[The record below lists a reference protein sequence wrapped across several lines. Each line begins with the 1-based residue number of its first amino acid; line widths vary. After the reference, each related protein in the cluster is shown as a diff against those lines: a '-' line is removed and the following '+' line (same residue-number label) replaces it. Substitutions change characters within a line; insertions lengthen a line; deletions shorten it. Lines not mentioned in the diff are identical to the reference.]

1 MGSRL
6 LEHPTRLKELLDEI
20 YALGLEEI
28 YINERLD
35 KVAFFDREIAEI
47 VATTSIPAHDRTVKT
62 RDGKCVIEHLPEA
75 KAGDV
80 LYSLLADG
88 LYDNAECEFP
98 KNKSLSSRG

>member
-28 YINERLD
+28 YCNEELN
-35 KVAFFDREIAEI
+35 KVAYFDREIAEI
-47 VATTSIPAHDRTVKT
+47 IATVNIPAHDRTIKIE
-62 RDGKCVIEHLPEA
+62 DGVIVEHLPEA

-88 LYDNAECEFP
+88 LYDNAECEF
-98 KNKSLSSRG
+98 KK